1 MRPPLV
7 SDEAIR
13 AAIRELASR
22 GGRVTGVAVRHLLAE
37 RHGTRGGVSRI
48 YRIVHDSTTA
58 PATSPSFRLT
68 PRSLTDESRAA
79 AIARA
84 DLAEHRERAHQE
96 RWARDTDALR
106 TRLAAAEADTR
117 EAQRAAQRITDLTRV
132 LASAQARIAAL
143 EQQLAERAP

>member
-13 AAIRELASR
+13 AAIRELASQ

-37 RHGTRGGVSRI
+37 RHGARCGVSRI
-48 YRIVHDSTTA
+48 YRIVHDSMTA
-58 PATSPSFRLT
+58 PARPAAFRPT
-68 PRSLTDESRAA
+68 PRSLSDESRAA
-79 AIARA
+79 AIERA
-84 DLAEHRERAHQE
+84 DLAEHRELAHQE

-117 EAQRAAQRITDLTRV
+117 EAKRTAQRITDLTRA